1 MHKGYRVFPLFLL
14 VLASELAAATESGG
28 VTIGGTRLIFDGGKK
43 EASLSVSNSD
53 TGPYLIQSWV
63 EPNNNDPARPPF
75 IITPPLFR
83 LDGNQQNLLRIVNT
97 GGQLPTD
104 RESLYWL
111 NVKAI
116 PTNTAPENANTL
128 QIAPQAYLSPQHAEG
143 YPGRGDP

>member
-83 LDGNQQNLLRIVNT
+83 LDGNQ
-97 GGQLPTD
+97 
-104 RESLYWL
+104 
-111 NVKAI
+111 
-116 PTNTAPENANTL
+116 
-128 QIAPQAYLSPQHAEG
+128 
-143 YPGRGDP
+143 